1 MVNQVLFNENELKE
15 LSDKTLYFM
24 YKEYYNQAFVDYID
38 GNKAYIKH
46 KNIANTIKKEIL
58 SRCDKE
64 ISWSVFIFLS
74 KGNGTTKPY

>member
-1 MVNQVLFNENELKE
+1 MNLYENELKQ

-38 GNKAYIKH
+38 GNDKAYIKH
-46 KNIANTIKKEIL
+46 RDLTYRLKKEML

-64 ISWSVFIFLS
+64 C
-74 KGNGTTKPY
+74 

>member
-1 MVNQVLFNENELKE
+1 MNLYESELKQ

-38 GNKAYIKH
+38 GRDKAYIKH
-46 KNIANTIKKEIL
+46 KNIANRIKKEML

-64 ISWSVFIFLS
+64 C
-74 KGNGTTKPY
+74 